1 MAEERAAQTSR
12 VPSRSSLAPVFMIDR
27 TPRRRQHGI
36 AIVMLFALSACAP
49 QSRDNSAPAAPAPL
63 IGAWRSKL
71 QFSSGAFAAIK
82 NLEFMYVFNAG
93 GTLTESSN
101 YDGAP
106 PVPPAYGVWRQLS
119 PQEFEAKYAFYI
131 TQPPKRFADIA
142 GGADWLP
149 MGNGVFTERI
159 RLSADGQSFD
169 SSISYAAF
177 DSLGAPAA
185 GGGEATGRGTRI
197 GF

>member
-1 MAEERAAQTSR
+1 MHS
-12 VPSRSSLAPVFMIDR
+12 MIDHKSR
-27 TPRRRQHGI
+27 RPRL
-36 AIVMLFALSACAP
+36 VLLLFALSACAP
-49 QSRDNSAPAAPAPL
+49 TSRDDATPAAPAPL

-71 QFSSGAFAAIK
+71 QFTSGAFAPIK

-106 PVPPAYGVWRQLS
+106 PVPPAYGVWRQVS
-119 PQEFEAKYAFYI
+119 PHEFEAKYAFYI
-131 TQPPKRFADIA
+131 TQPPKRFQDII
-142 GGADWLP
+142 GGAGWLP
-149 MGNGVFTERI
+149 IGHGVFTERI
-159 RLSADGQSFD
+159 RLAPDGNSFE
-169 SSISYAAF
+169 SSMSYTAF

>member
-1 MAEERAAQTSR
+1 MLNRFRNLVMAC
-12 VPSRSSLAPVFMIDR
+12 VLA
-27 TPRRRQHGI
+27 
-36 AIVMLFALSACAP
+36 ACAP
-49 QSRDNSAPAAPAPL
+49 APADKQQVPAPAPL

-71 QFSSGAFAAIK
+71 QFSSGAFASIK

-119 PQEFEAKYAFYI
+119 AQEFEAKYAFYI
-131 TQPPKRFADIA
+131 TQAPKRFEEIS
-142 GGADWLP
+142 GGAGWLP
-149 MGNGVFTERI
+149 IGHGIFTERI
-159 RLSADGQSFD
+159 RLAADGQSFE

-177 DSLGAPAA
+177 DSLGASAA